1 MKKRATK
8 IPYENYGL
16 PASAEL
22 GGAFIDFN
30 EVLEKRPVIKKIK
43 RRRNDQKRSE
53 RSHRLS

>member
-30 EVLEKRPVIKKIK
+30 EVLEKRPVKRI
-43 RRRNDQKRSE
+43 RRRKNDQKRSE

>member
-1 MKKRATK
+1 MKKRVSK

-30 EVLEKRPVIKKIK
+30 EVLDKRPVKKIIRRK
-43 RRRNDQKRSE
+43 RNVRKRYE
-53 RSHRLS
+53 KLSQLS

>member
-1 MKKRATK
+1 MKKRVSK

-30 EVLEKRPVIKKIK
+30 EVLEKRPVKRI
-43 RRRNDQKRSE
+43 RRRKNDQKRSE